1 MKGRRLRW
9 DTVRIPSSR
18 LSKAPLLPSSSPLA
32 GFECGSLLLE
42 HWSPDQT
49 LTHGITLSGSFS
61 LWGPLFPT
69 RKLGRIILAHMGGLF
84 VILEDKQ
91 AL

>member
-1 MKGRRLRW
+1 MKGRRQRW

-32 GFECGSLLLE
+32 GFGCGSLLLE
-42 HWSPDQT
+42 HQSPDQT

-61 LWGPLFPT
+61 LWGPLFST

-84 VILEDKQ
+84 VILEDEQ